1 MIYNGKGLTATGSY
15 DIRPVEECVNE
26 DNENGDYLLS
36 YHDFE
41 VHLTVVET
49 FLFVAFFVRL

>member
-1 MIYNGKGLTATGSY
+1 MIGWAHYCPFSSTSS
-15 DIRPVEECVNE
+15 EECVNE